1 MNEMC
6 SLSTIL
12 CAISAAGG
20 AAKGF
25 VGSTIG
31 GAVSSAWQQV
41 CQSFA
46 DAATQ
51 LLMAFAKAFAAIPDV
66 SLTSPGIRSVYGIS
80 LGIAVAVAALLLIGQ
95 VIRTAL
101 THDGSA
107 LATGLTGVAKAA
119 LASLFT
125 LAVATAGLAAADTIT
140 TQIVN
145 GSFGSAQALS
155 ARLGNLLG
163 GATAGNSAVGTGV
176 SAALLLV
183 FGIIGILLVVV
194 LWFELLLRNAAIA
207 VLIATSP
214 IAAAGQVS
222 QATKVWWSKLV
233 AAVTQLIILKPVIA
247 LVFAV
252 GLGLAGQPGT
262 IENLLTGMLVLLLAV
277 FAWPAIARFFTFA
290 SVQVAGGS
298 GLAAMLG
305 FAAGRM
311 SGSGY
316 GVPAGIE
323 PGEFSRRAEQRTMSR
338 MSGLAGDDGAA
349 PQGLGPAGMASAPG
363 GGAAAG
369 GLASAA
375 GPAAIAIAGARM
387 AQHAINTVTGRMEQ
401 TAGYAGM
408 QANPYAQPAGQPTY
422 RTGSTG
428 YRQPAAAGT
437 PGAADTGDQA
447 AGQTASQPPPPAA
460 PPATAGSAA
469 ASAGTG
475 DAPTGD
481 TAPAPDGRR
490 LPEQPAPPLPGG
502 QLPGAG
508 YGADPDI
515 PPPAALDETRGDLDE
530 EGWS

>member
-51 LLMAFAKAFAAIPDV
+51 LLMAFAKAFAAIPDI

-155 ARLGNLLG
+155 TRLGNLLG

-207 VLIATSP
+207 
-214 IAAAGQVS
+214 
-222 QATKVWWSKLV
+222 
-233 AAVTQLIILKPVIA
+233 
-247 LVFAV
+247 
-252 GLGLAGQPGT
+252 
-262 IENLLTGMLVLLLAV
+262 
-277 FAWPAIARFFTFA
+277 
-290 SVQVAGGS
+290 
-298 GLAAMLG
+298 
-305 FAAGRM
+305 
-311 SGSGY
+311 
-316 GVPAGIE
+316 
-323 PGEFSRRAEQRTMSR
+323 
-338 MSGLAGDDGAA
+338 
-349 PQGLGPAGMASAPG
+349 
-363 GGAAAG
+363 
-369 GLASAA
+369 
-375 GPAAIAIAGARM
+375 
-387 AQHAINTVTGRMEQ
+387 
-401 TAGYAGM
+401 
-408 QANPYAQPAGQPTY
+408 
-422 RTGSTG
+422 
-428 YRQPAAAGT
+428 
-437 PGAADTGDQA
+437 
-447 AGQTASQPPPPAA
+447 
-460 PPATAGSAA
+460 
-469 ASAGTG
+469 
-475 DAPTGD
+475 
-481 TAPAPDGRR
+481 
-490 LPEQPAPPLPGG
+490 
-502 QLPGAG
+502 
-508 YGADPDI
+508 
-515 PPPAALDETRGDLDE
+515 
-530 EGWS
+530 